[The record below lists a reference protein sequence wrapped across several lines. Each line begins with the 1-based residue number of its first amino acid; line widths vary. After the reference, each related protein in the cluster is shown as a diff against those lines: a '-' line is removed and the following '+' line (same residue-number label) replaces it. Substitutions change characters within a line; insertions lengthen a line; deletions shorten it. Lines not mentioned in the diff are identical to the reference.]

1 MKSDAF
7 NEVLKN
13 GIYEYIKNNPER
25 DTIDILDHFN
35 LGQEKVF
42 SALADLKEENRVKTV
57 WTGFKT
63 CYVVSKC
70 P

>member
-1 MKSDAF
+1 MKNDEF
-7 NEVLKN
+7 NEVLKD
-13 GIYEYIKNNPER
+13 GIYEYIENNPEC
-25 DTIDILDHFN
+25 DTVDILAHFN

-57 WTGFKT
+57 WAGLKP